1 LNLIKR
7 IIKDLNP
14 YNSFYLQMYQ
24 YDFICTYKLMDDESD
39 QEQLY
44 RIQLL
49 QAFNLNEW
57 NDMKIN
63 TIIKDLYMVLSRT
76 EEFKEI
82 FAKARANQSI
92 IEMMDLFKLS
102 GEERLE
108 ENDII
113 FNLLFKFEYFDLLHR
128 CIVDYLVNNNLSPK
142 YVSNLMAAL

>member
-1 LNLIKR
+1 
-7 IIKDLNP
+7 
-14 YNSFYLQMYQ
+14 MYQ
-24 YDFICTYKLMDDESD
+24 ADFICTYKRMDNPDD

-57 NDMKIN
+57 NDEKIN
-63 TIIKDLYMVLSRT
+63 RIIYDLYMVINNKGL
-76 EEFKEI
+76 FKEVFI
-82 FAKARANQSI
+82 KARLNKNI
-92 IEMMDLFKLS
+92 IEMLDILKLS

-128 CIVDYLVNNNLSPK
+128 CIIDYLINDSIHKK
-142 YVSNLMAAL
+142 YIQALLEAL